1 MAATTAHTSTAEA
14 SFGNLR
20 HAALSAFWF
29 GGNFMWIPLTT
40 VLVQSQ
46 VDQVVPKGSQNGAI
60 GFAIGVGG
68 FLAMTVPPLVRA
80 WVDRLDTRFGR
91 RRPIMLAG
99 TLLTIPGLVL
109 LMTAGNYPQIVV

>member
-1 MAATTAHTSTAEA
+1 MAAVAQAPA
-14 SFGNLR
+14 QDSFGNLK

-60 GFAIGVGG
+60 GFAIGIGG
-68 FLAMTVPPLVRA
+68 FLAMTVPPLVGA
-80 WVDRLDTRFGR
+80 WSDRLTTRFGR
-91 RRPIMLAG
+91 RRPIMIAG
-99 TLLTIPGLVL
+99 TLLTLPGLIL
-109 LMTAGNYPQIVV
+109 LMPAASYPQTGVA